1 MSKKRNPEWP
11 TGMWGAAQ
19 DFLNKE
25 AAKEYSA
32 QMVQHL
38 KRGHKRSTMRYSV
51 PEWQADMV
59 EALKLDD
66 PSTFLNLKYA
76 YGARQSLRP
85 LKKNPRVTRYK
96 TVREM
101 RDAGVPDMLHFG
113 ADRYGVGGQSVM
125 LYPSGE
131 QRPFLKHAGHFLS
144 PSSDSTTLMR
154 RKRIGEDEGEYAVH
168 GFYDIWGRRKNPKVG
183 RAKDR
188 PTRPEAEKHLA
199 AYRRKMEA
207 AKAAMLDG
215 TAKYYLSA
223 VNNGIYLKVPGFGS
237 VACYAGNRLTP
248 EGIGYEVPHTVL
260 AEAFNRLKAGWV
272 KNNPKKRNPG
282 WKVLPDGHRGNRD
295 YGSGVTATIFANY
308 EGPGWI
314 HWPVVYGLTGG
325 PRKGP
330 QVGGISEA
338 KAWADEKAGAK
349 AILKK
354 NPIPTTGQVTWKQ
367 YKCAQPDCGH
377 EYSTSTNHYG
387 AIYSKCPKC
396 YWKGTSRQHRS
407 ICLEPVPAGMGVPPE
422 WKKANPK
429 KRNPSSHIGDI
440 IRVRHTPSEHAP
452 AGYAPFEDNYRVLDI
467 SNDPGRARRP
477 IMVAATSSKHGE
489 KGGVTWI
496 AVDQIVKVIRRASN
510 SKRKNA

>member
-11 TGMWGAAQ
+11 PGMWGAAQ

-32 QMVQHL
+32 QMAQHL

-76 YGARQSLRP
+76 YVARQSLRP

-154 RKRIGEDEGEYAVH
+154 RKRISEDEGEYAVH
-168 GFYDIWGRRKNPKVG
+168 GLYDIWGRRKNPKVG

-207 AKAAMLDG
+207 TKAAMLDG

-223 VNNGIYLKVPGFGS
+223 VDNGIYLKVSGFGA
-237 VACYAGNRLTP
+237 VACYADNRLTP
-248 EGIGYEVPHTVL
+248 EGIGYEVPHTLL

-272 KNNPKKRNPG
+272 KNNPKKAGNAQAK
-282 WKVLPDGHRGNRD
+282 WKVHPDGRGHGTWPDGVECSLFIGHDGERHVRIYGPLGMRD
-295 YGSGVTATIFANY
+295 DLGPFPKYGPEAQRAAEAFVA
-308 EGPGWI
+308 
-314 HWPVVYGLTGG
+314 
-325 PRKGP
+325 RKG
-330 QVGGISEA
+330 
-338 KAWADEKAGAK
+338 WFADH
-349 AILKK
+349 KK
-354 NPIPTTGQVTWKQ
+354 G
-367 YKCAQPDCGH
+367 
-377 EYSTSTNHYG
+377 
-387 AIYSKCPKC
+387 
-396 YWKGTSRQHRS
+396 
-407 ICLEPVPAGMGVPPE
+407 
-422 WKKANPK
+422 NPK

-452 AGYAPFEDNYRVLDI
+452 AGYAPFEANYRVLDI

-477 IMVAATSSKHGE
+477 IKVEATSSKHGK
-489 KGGVTWI
+489 KGGVAWI
-496 AVDQIVKVIRRASN
+496 AVDQIVKVVRRAGN
-510 SKRKNA
+510 SKSKRNA